1 VLLSYLSKN
10 LTSDRRIRPREGPV
24 PLRCRQ
30 RRILCLLLCGLLLAL
45 LSARSVFSAT
55 DDIHSL
61 DVVVD
66 AQHVAH
72 VHAILE
78 LPAKPEIV
86 FAVLT
91 DYAQWPTLFAPGLII
106 AAIRDEPEGVITEMY
121 LPRVLLPGTLH
132 VIIRTRVTPQ
142 QIEAELIGGD
152 LHRFWRLW
160 RLMPLAKGR
169 ETRAELQMAVQ
180 PKGWI
185 PNWLIRYSI
194 EMELHDHFERLRA
207 AVQRREG

>member
-1 VLLSYLSKN
+1 MA
-10 LTSDRRIRPREGPV
+10 IGPREGPV
-24 PLRCRQ
+24 PLRCRR
-30 RRILCLLLCGLLLAL
+30 RRIPCLLLCGLLAL
-45 LSARSVFSAT
+45 LSDRSVFSAT
-55 DDIHSL
+55 GDINSL

-121 LPRVLLPGTLH
+121 VPRVLLPGTLH
-132 VIIRTRVTPQ
+132 VIIRTRVDTPQ
-142 QIEAELIGGD
+142 QIEAELISGD

-180 PKGWI
+180 LKGWT

-194 EMELHDHFERLRA
+194 EMELHNHFERLRA
-207 AVQRREG
+207 AVQREKAREP